1 MHLKFVLWSS
11 WSCRISNNLC
21 VCNKIGLLLTG
32 QAELE
37 DIDDIFEQLDL
48 QAGKKVSGT
57 SVWFCQTFPALHM
70 KYILDD

>member
-1 MHLKFVLWSS
+1 M
-11 WSCRISNNLC
+11 
-21 VCNKIGLLLTG
+21 CNKIVLLLTG

-48 QAGKKVSGT
+48 QAGKKVSVT
-57 SVWFCQTFPALHM
+57 SVWFSQTFPAPQM

>member
-1 MHLKFVLWSS
+1 M
-11 WSCRISNNLC
+11 
-21 VCNKIGLLLTG
+21 CNKIVLLLTG

-48 QAGKKVSGT
+48 QAGKRVRRT

-70 KYILDD
+70 KYMLDN

>member
-1 MHLKFVLWSS
+1 M
-11 WSCRISNNLC
+11 
-21 VCNKIGLLLTG
+21 CNKIVLLFTG

-48 QAGKKVSGT
+48 QAGKKVSVT